1 MGHASC
7 LVRGVVSLME
17 FGSTDH
23 QKLRDKTARE
33 LLWASHRAFQGW
45 TCSQCEWNYPVPELL
60 TDADAKTAF
69 DRLAASKFKEHQCSG
84 HLARLTPAMDDGF
97 SSRIR
102 KLISQGFK
110 PKDAVELM
118 LQEVGLE
125 YRGDAK
131 VLQQAKSEGE
141 DFLRRMRAGVI

>member
-1 MGHASC
+1 
-7 LVRGVVSLME
+7 ME
-17 FGSTDH
+17 FGSADH
-23 QKLRDKTARE
+23 QKLREKTARE
-33 LLWASHRAFQGW
+33 LLWTSHRTFQGW

-60 TDADAKTAF
+60 KDADAKTAF
-69 DRLAASKFKEHQCSG
+69 DRLAASKFKEHKCAD
-84 HLARLTPAMDDGF
+84 HMARLTPAMDDGF
-97 SSRIR
+97 STRIR

-118 LQEVGLE
+118 LQDVGLE

-131 VLQQAKSEGE
+131 VLEQAKREGE